1 MFIYRVVVVHRQAH
15 YYLSR
20 VNIAG
25 ERVLTSKNLSDIMSL
40 AVTGKRLRKTSR
52 NSCNQ

>member
-15 YYLSR
+15 YLSR

-25 ERVLTSKNLSDIMSL
+25 ERVLTSKNLRYIVSL